1 MFGER
6 CNGAYLGV
14 WRILDISTVLTDLQ
28 EFEDCRLLEDGRL
41 RMATA
46 RMAAAITMAIA
57 MR

>member
-6 CNGAYLGV
+6 CNRAYLGV

-28 EFEDCRLLEDGRL
+28 DFEDSRRVYGRL
-41 RMATA
+41 RIANA